1 MSVGPIARPAE
12 ASDLPEL
19 SAFLIAATEEQQTQR
34 GGAAHLAS
42 FNRVSPAI
50 EVLERAF
57 HDTNTMVWCGVW
69 EQLVVGYAIAV
80 VGNENDDVIVTI
92 TDLYTT
98 PEARD
103 IGVGEVLLEAAVAW
117 AIALDASAIDAHALP
132 GARESKNLY
141 ERLGLTARLITVRRD
156 LR

>member
-1 MSVGPIARPAE
+1 MSAVSRPAE
-12 ASDLPEL
+12 LSDLLEL
-19 SAFLIAATEEQQTQR
+19 SHLLVDATAAMATQR
-34 GGAAHLAS
+34 GGEALIASYRRSVAPAETLELAL
-42 FNRVSPAI
+42 NDPNA
-50 EVLERAF
+50 
-57 HDTNTMVWCGVW
+57 MVWCGVW
-69 EQLVVGYAIAV
+69 EGAVVGYSIAISSKE
-80 VGNENDDVIVTI
+80 GDSDIVTI

-103 IGVGEVLLEAAVAW
+103 VGIGEVLLETAIAW
-117 AIALDASAIDAHALP
+117 AIGIGAVAIDAQALP

>member
-1 MSVGPIARPAE
+1 MSAVSRPAE
-12 ASDLPEL
+12 LNDLPDL
-19 SAFLIAATEEQQTQR
+19 SHLLVEATAEMATQR
-34 GGAAHLAS
+34 GGEALIAS
-42 FNRVSPAI
+42 FRRSLTPSDT
-50 EVLERAF
+50 LELTMSNPNA
-57 HDTNTMVWCGVW
+57 MVWCGVW
-69 EQLVVGYAIAV
+69 EGAVVGYSIAV
-80 VGNENDDVIVTI
+80 SSKEDDSDIVTI

-103 IGVGEVLLEAAVAW
+103 VGIGEVLLEAAIAW
-117 AIALDASAIDAHALP
+117 AIAIGAVAIDAQALP

>member
-1 MSVGPIARPAE
+1 MVAAVSRPAE
-12 ASDLPEL
+12 LSDLHEL
-19 SAFLIAATEEQQTQR
+19 SQLLVDATAEMTTQR
-34 GGAAHLAS
+34 GGEALLAS
-42 FNRVSPAI
+42 FRRSLAPSETLESAI
-50 EVLERAF
+50 SDPNA
-57 HDTNTMVWCGVW
+57 MVWCGVW
-69 EQLVVGYAIAV
+69 EGAVVGYSIAV
-80 VGNENDDVIVTI
+80 SSKEGDSDIVSI

-103 IGVGEVLLEAAVAW
+103 VGIGEVLLEAAIAW
-117 AIALDASAIDAHALP
+117 AIGIGATAIDAQALP

>member
-1 MSVGPIARPAE
+1 MSAVSRPAE
-12 ASDLPEL
+12 LNDLLDL
-19 SAFLIAATEEQQTQR
+19 SHLLVEATAEMATQR
-34 GGAAHLAS
+34 GGEALIAS
-42 FNRVSPAI
+42 FRRSQTPSDTLELAI
-50 EVLERAF
+50 
-57 HDTNTMVWCGVW
+57 TNPNAMVWCGVW
-69 EQLVVGYAIAV
+69 EGAVVGYSIAV
-80 VGNENDDVIVTI
+80 SSKEDDSDIVTI

-103 IGVGEVLLEAAVAW
+103 VGIGEVLLEAAIAW
-117 AIALDASAIDAHALP
+117 AIAIGAVAIDAQALP

>member
-1 MSVGPIARPAE
+1 MSAVSRPAE
-12 ASDLPEL
+12 LNDLLEL
-19 SAFLIAATEEQQTQR
+19 SQLLVEAATEMATQR
-34 GGAAHLAS
+34 GGEALLAS
-42 FNRVSPAI
+42 FRRSQDPSETVELALADPNA
-50 EVLERAF
+50 
-57 HDTNTMVWCGVW
+57 MVWCGVW
-69 EQLVVGYAIAV
+69 EGAVVGYSIAILSK
-80 VGNENDDVIVTI
+80 EEDSDIVSI

-103 IGVGEVLLEAAVAW
+103 VGVGEVLLETAIAW
-117 AIALDASAIDAHALP
+117 AIGIGAVAIDAQALP